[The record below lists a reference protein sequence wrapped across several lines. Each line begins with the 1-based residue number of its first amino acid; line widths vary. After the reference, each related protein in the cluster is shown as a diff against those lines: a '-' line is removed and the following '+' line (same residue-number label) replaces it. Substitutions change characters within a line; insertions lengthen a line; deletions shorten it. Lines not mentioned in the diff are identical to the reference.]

1 MAETL
6 RALSW
11 DVDGRDWPN
20 RRASRFVEAAGLRW
34 HVQVMGQGPLL
45 LLVHGTGASTHSW
58 RDLAPLLA
66 GHFQVVACDLPG
78 HGFTTTPEPARLS
91 MPGMAE
97 ALDRLLQQLG
107 LAPEWAVGH
116 SAGVAVLAR
125 MCLDGRLAPRLLVSL
140 NGALLPLGGMRNPAF
155 ASFARVFATGNWLP
169 RLFAQR
175 AAADPAVVERMLAQT
190 GSRLDAEG
198 LALYRLLAANPA
210 HSRAALAMMSMWDP
224 RPLERDLPRLRV
236 PLALLA
242 GSEDRMILPGE
253 AARVRTLVPGARVH
267 LLRGLGHLAHEERP
281 AEIAG
286 LIQQLRAEV
295 EDGFPS

>member
-198 LALYRLLAANPA
+198 LALFR
-210 HSRAALAMMSMWDP
+210 
-224 RPLERDLPRLRV
+224 

-295 EDGFPS
+295 EAGFPS